1 MYKMKDENFF
11 RLFWLGYFAVI
22 ALMAS
27 WAF

>member
-1 MYKMKDENFF
+1 MKDETFF

-22 ALMAS
+22 AFLAS